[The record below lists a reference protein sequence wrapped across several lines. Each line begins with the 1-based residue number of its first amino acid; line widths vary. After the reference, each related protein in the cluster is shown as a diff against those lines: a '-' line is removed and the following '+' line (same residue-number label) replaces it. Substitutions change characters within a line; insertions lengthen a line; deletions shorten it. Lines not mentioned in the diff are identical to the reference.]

1 MIKFY
6 GRESELEALNENFLL
21 SKKSAQ
27 MSIILGRRRIGKT
40 LLSLEFA
47 KKSKHLYL
55 FISKKSE
62 SLLCEEFV
70 QKIEKTYSKQVIGEI
85 TSFKQ
90 IFSLI
95 IEISKQKSVTLIL
108 DEFQEFYKINPSI
121 YSEIQALWDLN
132 KATCRLN
139 LILIG
144 SIYSLMYKIFQ
155 HFREPLFGRV
165 DSIIHLKPFS
175 IKVLKQILSD
185 YSLTKKNLVF
195 DYFVFTGGMP
205 KYVELLSQKKANSQK
220 KIVNTIIKENSLF
233 LSEGKNLLIE
243 EFGRNY
249 TVYFSILELISV
261 GKTSRNEISSII
273 KNDIG
278 GYLERLEKD
287 YSIIKKYK
295 PINAKANSRN
305 QKYEIVDNFLK
316 FWFRFIFKNRSALES
331 GNLEYIKQDIWLNYS
346 VYCGRMLEKYFI
358 ELFKE
363 SKKYNRIG
371 SYWERGNKNEI
382 DLVAINDQK
391 KIVVIAEV
399 KLNEK
404 KINIEKLKQ
413 KAKKLILSFKD
424 YKISYI
430 GLSLGREHIV

>member
-6 GRESELEALNENFLL
+6 GRESELEALNENLLL

-132 KATCRLN
+132 KANCRLN
-139 LILIG
+139 LIIIG

-175 IKVLKQILSD
+175 IKVLKEILSD

-424 YKISYI
+424 YEISYI

>member
-6 GRESELEALNENFLL
+6 GRESELEALNENLLL

-132 KATCRLN
+132 KANCRLN
-139 LILIG
+139 LIIIG

-175 IKVLKQILSD
+175 IKVLKEILSD

-273 KNDIG
+273 
-278 GYLERLEKD
+278 
-287 YSIIKKYK
+287 
-295 PINAKANSRN
+295 
-305 QKYEIVDNFLK
+305 
-316 FWFRFIFKNRSALES
+316 
-331 GNLEYIKQDIWLNYS
+331 
-346 VYCGRMLEKYFI
+346 
-358 ELFKE
+358 
-363 SKKYNRIG
+363 
-371 SYWERGNKNEI
+371 
-382 DLVAINDQK
+382 
-391 KIVVIAEV
+391 
-399 KLNEK
+399 
-404 KINIEKLKQ
+404 
-413 KAKKLILSFKD
+413 
-424 YKISYI
+424 
-430 GLSLGREHIV
+430 

>member
-175 IKVLKQILSD
+175 IKVLKEILSD